1 MCPRQSAVDFVNE
14 LLENDDFD
22 VDYAPCTSSGS
33 TFKNLP
39 ARNNLRLRKFQNTPC
54 QHSGSNPKSLRVS
67 STHKAGSRKLFE
79 SLGHTLLLFF
89 QCQSHITQTVECDE
103 IGSGTDRR
111 QNTTREKESNCLG
124 LQVPRRL
131 GLIAPCEL

>member
-39 ARNNLRLRKFQNTPC
+39 VRNNLRLRKFQNTPC

-89 QCQSHITQTVECDE
+89 QCQSHITQTVECKGAAQTGGKIQHGKRNRTVLVSKSRGGWD
-103 IGSGTDRR
+103 
-111 QNTTREKESNCLG
+111 
-124 LQVPRRL
+124 
-131 GLIAPCEL
+131 